1 MEFNLQSDFKPAGDQ
16 PQAIETL
23 VNGVEEKHK
32 HQVLLGI
39 TGSGKTFAMANVVQ
53 KLQRPTLV
61 IAHNKTLAAQLYNEF
76 QNFFPENAVEYFV
89 SYYDY
94 YQPEAYVP
102 SRDLYIEK
110 DTALNDD
117 LDRLRLSATRSLLER
132 RDVLIVASV
141 SCIYGIGS
149 PEKYEK
155 MLLIFKV
162 GESLSRQVILARL
175 VELLYTRNDIDFH
188 RGTFRVRGDVI
199 DIYLAESESAI
210 RVELFGD
217 EIESLV
223 RFDPLT
229 GKKQMSYQHFVIYP
243 ASHYVAPAEHVPET
257 LRLIREEL
265 RERLEDLH
273 ANNKILE
280 AQRLLQRTEYDL
292 EMIEQTG
299 SCSGI
304 ENYSRIMDRRAAG
317 TPPATLLNYF
327 PDDSLIFVDESHMTL
342 PQLRAMYRGDYSRKS
357 TLVEHGFR
365 LPSAVDN
372 RPLQFPEFVEFP
384 QRLIYVSATPGD
396 YEMEQTEGQM
406 AELVVRPTGLL
417 EPVIEIRP
425 VLGQVDDMLHEIRLR
440 AKRKERVLVTTLTK
454 RMAEDLTEYY
464 HDLDVRVRYMHSDV
478 DVVERTQILH
488 DLRAGEFDVLVGIN
502 LLREGLDLPEVSLV
516 GIFDADKE
524 GFLRSVRSL
533 VQTSGRASRNA
544 NGLVIMYADRVTAS
558 MQITLDLTEKRR
570 KKQEAYNKKHDII
583 PKTIFRKIAPSFA
596 PVELNEMLER
606 DSYAAEETPVYETI
620 INTEEKIAGFEAEM
634 HEAAESL
641 EFERAAELRDRI
653 NELRGQIEKG

>member
-1 MEFNLQSDFKPAGDQ
+1 MEFKLQSKFKPSGDQ
-16 PQAIETL
+16 PQAIESI
-23 VNGVEEKHK
+23 VNGVEEKYK

-39 TGSGKTFAMANVVQ
+39 TGSGKTFAMANIVQ
-53 KLQRPTLV
+53 ELQCPTLV

-76 QNFFPENAVEYFV
+76 QTFFPENAVEYFV

-162 GESLSRQVILARL
+162 GERYSRQSILERL

-188 RGTFRVRGDVI
+188 RGIFRVRGDVI

-243 ASHYVAPAEHVPET
+243 ASHYAAPAEHIPKT
-257 LRLIREEL
+257 ISLIREEL
-265 RERLEDLH
+265 KQQVKDLN
-273 ANNKILE
+273 AQNKILE

-304 ENYSRIMDRRAAG
+304 ENYSRIIDRRASG

-342 PQLRAMYRGDYSRKS
+342 PQLRAMYKGDFSRKS

-365 LPSAVDN
+365 LPSAIDN
-372 RPLQFPEFVEFP
+372 RPLQFPEFVQFP
-384 QRLIYVSATPGD
+384 QRMIHVSATPGD
-396 YEMEQTEGQM
+396 YEMEQTEGPIV
-406 AELVVRPTGLL
+406 ELVVRPTGLL
-417 EPVIEIRP
+417 EPKIDIRP
-425 VLGQVDDMLHEIRLR
+425 VQGQVDDLLHEIRLR
-440 AKRKERVLVTTLTK
+440 VSRNERVLITTLTK

-464 HDLDVRVRYMHSDV
+464 DDLDVRVRYMHSDV
-478 DVVERTQILH
+478 DVVERTKILH
-488 DLRAGEFDVLVGIN
+488 DLRAGDFDVLIGIN

-533 VQTSGRASRNA
+533 VQTCGRASRNA
-544 NGLVIMYADRVTAS
+544 NGRVIMYADKITAS
-558 MQITLDLTEKRR
+558 IQVTLDLTNERR
-570 KKQEAYNKKHDII
+570 KKQEDYNNKHKII
-583 PKTIFRKIAPSFA
+583 PKTIFREIAPSLA
-596 PVELNEMLER
+596 PVELDEMLENESGL
-606 DSYAAEETPVYETI
+606 DEETPVYETV
-620 INTEEKIAGFEAEM
+620 INLEGKIAEFEEEM
-634 HEAAESL
+634 REAAECL

-653 NELRGQIEKG
+653 SELREKTAD

>member
-1 MEFNLQSDFKPAGDQ
+1 MKFNLQSEFNPSGDQ
-16 PQAIETL
+16 PRAIEEL
-23 VNGVEEKHK
+23 VNGVKKEFK

-39 TGSGKTFAMANVVQ
+39 TGSGKTFSMANVIQ

-76 QNFFPENAVEYFV
+76 QAFFPENAVEYFV

-110 DTALNDD
+110 DTSLNDD

-155 MLLIFKV
+155 MLLVLKV
-162 GESLSRQVILARL
+162 GDQLSRQKILERL
-175 VELLYTRNDIDFH
+175 VELLYVRNDIDFH

-199 DIYLAESESAI
+199 DIFLAEKESAI
-210 RVELFGD
+210 RIELFGD

-229 GKKQMSYQHFVIYP
+229 GKKQISYQHFVVYP
-243 ASHYVAPAEHVPET
+243 ASHYVAPSDHIPET
-257 LRLIREEL
+257 VNLIREEL
-265 RERLEDLH
+265 IERIKDL
-273 ANNKILE
+273 NLQKKLLE
-280 AQRLLQRTEYDL
+280 AQRLLQRTEYDI

-299 SCSGI
+299 TCSGI
-304 ENYSRIMDRRAAG
+304 ENYSRIIDRRAEG
-317 TPPATLLNYF
+317 TPPSTLLNYF
-327 PDDSLIFVDESHMTL
+327 PDESLIFIDESHMTL
-342 PQLRAMYRGDYSRKS
+342 PQLRAMYKGDFSRKS

-372 RPLQFPEFVEFP
+372 RPLQFQEFVKFP
-384 QRLIYVSATPGD
+384 QKIVYVSATPGD
-396 YEMEQTEGQM
+396 YELEQTKGKFT
-406 AELVVRPTGLL
+406 ELVVRPTGLL
-417 EPVIEIRP
+417 EPKIEIRP
-425 VLGQVDDMLHEIRLR
+425 VLGQVDDMLHEINICS
-440 AKRKERVLVTTLTK
+440 KMNERVLITTLTK

-464 HDLDVRVRYMHSDV
+464 KDLDVKVRYMHSDV

-533 VQTSGRASRNA
+533 IQTCGRASRNS
-544 NGLVIMYADRVTAS
+544 NGRVIMYADKITAS
-558 MQITLDLTEKRR
+558 MQITLDLTSSRR
-570 KKQEAYNKKHDII
+570 QKQEFYNKKYGIV
-583 PKTIFRKIAPSFA
+583 PKTIFRKIAPSLA
-596 PVELNEMLER
+596 PIEL
-606 DSYAAEETPVYETI
+606 DDVIEETGKKNILEKEI
-620 INTEEKIAGFEAEM
+620 DMNKKLSQLEEEM
-634 HEAAESL
+634 SLAAESL
-641 EFERAAELRDRI
+641 EFERAAELRD
-653 NELRGQIEKG
+653 QILILKEKIK

>member
-1 MEFNLQSDFKPAGDQ
+1 MEFNLQSEFKPSGDQ
-16 PQAIETL
+16 PQAIEAL
-23 VNGVEEKHK
+23 VNGVEEKQK

-53 KLQRPTLV
+53 NLQRPTLV

-76 QNFFPENAVEYFV
+76 QAFFPENAVEYFV

-162 GESLSRQVILARL
+162 GERFSRQVILARL

-229 GKKQMSYQHFVIYP
+229 GKKQISYQHFVIYP
-243 ASHYVAPAEHVPET
+243 ASHYVAPAEHIPET

-304 ENYSRIMDRRAAG
+304 ENYSRIIDRRAAG

-342 PQLRAMYRGDYSRKS
+342 PQLRAMNRGDFSRKS

-384 QRLIYVSATPGD
+384 QTKIYVSATPGD
-396 YEMEQTEGQM
+396 YELEQTEGQM

-417 EPVIEIRP
+417 EPIIEIRP
-425 VLGQVDDMLHEIRLR
+425 VLGQVDDILHEIRMR
-440 AKRKERVLVTTLTK
+440 AKRNERVLITTLTK

-464 HDLDVRVRYMHSDV
+464 DDLDVRVRYMHSDV

-533 VQTSGRASRNA
+533 IQTCGRASRNA
-544 NGLVIMYADRVTAS
+544 NGRVIMYADKITAS
-558 MQITLDLTEKRR
+558 MQIALDLTDERR
-570 KKQEAYNKKHDII
+570 QKQEAYNQKHGIV
-583 PKTIFRKIAPSFA
+583 PKTIFRKIAPSLA
-596 PVELNEMLER
+596 PVKLNEMLE
-606 DSYAAEETPVYETI
+606 SGPYVAEETPVYETV
-620 INTEEKIAGFEAEM
+620 INLEEKIAEFEEEM
-634 HEAAESL
+634 REAAESL
-641 EFERAAELRDRI
+641 
-653 NELRGQIEKG
+653 